1 MNQIL
6 NTKLPENKE
15 KKIEN
20 KYSDNNYGKNNY
32 GGNNYNNYNKKQKP
46 ADIKKVIIVFVI
58 ILLIFAI
65 SIIGAA
71 SYSIY
76 QKSLEKAANTKPMI
90 SISEVDENTLNLK
103 IEHDKSISKL
113 VYSWNDEEEIEIE
126 TDSKK
131 TVEQEIDIKKGIN
144 TLTIKATDINGQKV
158 ESSNKFT
165 LLETVTI
172 DFQMEVN
179 NVKVLLDSEK
189 TISYITYRWD
199 EEEEIK
205 IDINSKQSEQNILV
219 PKGEHVLTII
229 AVDENNKTTTKE
241 KTIKGVVEP
250 QIETYVDE
258 TGKFIITLK
267 DEIGLEKVELIANET
282 DNLEKEL
289 EGKKEVKFGYP
300 LKDGENTIKIKLT
313 NVDGV
318 NVEKEFSETK

>member
-6 NTKLPENKE
+6 NTKLPEKKE

-20 KYSDNNYGKNNY
+20 IYGSNNY
-32 GGNNYNNYNKKQKP
+32 GGNNYNKYSKNQKP

-58 ILLIFAI
+58 FLVIFAI

-76 QKSLEKAANTKPMI
+76 QNSVEKAANTKPI
-90 SISEVDENTLNLK
+90 ITIGEIDEDTINLK
-103 IEHDKSISKL
+103 IKHDKSISKL

-205 IDINSKQSEQNILV
+205 IDIDSKQSEQNILV
-219 PKGEHVLTII
+219 PKGEHTLTVI
-229 AVDENNKTTTKE
+229 AVDEDNKTTTKE
-241 KTIKGVVEP
+241 KTVKGVVEP
-250 QIETYVDE
+250 EIETYVDE

-267 DEIGLEKVELIANET
+267 DESGLEKIELIANET
-282 DNLEKEL
+282 DKLEKEL
-289 EGKKEVKFGYP
+289 EGKKEVKFGYM
-300 LKDGENTIKIKLT
+300 LKDGENIIKIRLT